1 MNGGSCRNADNFTY
15 FCTCIN
21 GFTGQSCNRKIFDSI
36 IFPNSNILTQNQS
49 VSLLQI
55 IKPFSNIGFN
65 LIYQAS
71 RDGFGLK
78 DFHSKCDGVLNTL
91 MVIKTTDSYVFG
103 GFTTKDWTGLD
114 GYMSDSNAFL
124 FSLINPFDQPVKM
137 HIIDLYYAIYQGPDL
152 VDYDY
157 NDFFGFGQ
165 NNILLNDYSNTQISY
180 AWSSSSQTYELPSF
194 VNSTGSLLI
203 GGKSSFFSMEI
214 EVFSLG
220 NYIIY
225 YFSFY
230 NHAKYANTLV
240 YCFLF

>member
-1 MNGGSCRNADNFTY
+1 LNGGSCSQTANFTY

-21 GFTGQSCNRKIFDSI
+21 SFSGQSCNRKIFDSI
-36 IFPNSNILTQNQS
+36 DFPNSNILTQNQS
-49 VSLLQI
+49 GSLLKI
-55 IKPFSNIGFN
+55 IKPFSHIGFS

-91 MVIKTTDSYVFG
+91 MIIKTTDSYVFG
-103 GFTTKDWTGLD
+103 GFTTKDWTELD

-124 FSLINPFDQPVKM
+124 FSLINPFYQPVKM
-137 HIIDLYYAIYQGPDL
+137 NIKNPNYAIYQGPDL

-165 NNILLNDYSNTQISY
+165 NDILLNDYSNTQISH

-203 GGKSSFFSMEI
+203 GGKTSFFSMEI

-220 NYIIY
+220 EFNLFY
-225 YFSFY
+225 YK
-230 NHAKYANTLV
+230 HAKAF
-240 YCFLF
+240 FLLIGFILI